1 MLDVDRPLQQR
12 YQLALAR
19 QEIEYLRRLYGQAT
33 DALGKTDDPAARQ
46 FGIDTYRRIFSA
58 DVAVRVTGSATSLS
72 GNGPDA
78 WVEVVTSALQDYAST
93 QHLIG
98 TQIVTFSEVEF
109 DDDNITQGDAMLK
122 SYLHAWHV
130 WPDRKLR
137 LVMGTYT
144 DRVRWNP
151 DVGWQIYDMTLD
163 HTSTEHR
170 MLGDLT

>member
-1 MLDVDRPLQQR
+1 MPDVDLPLQHR
-12 YQLALAR
+12 YLLALAR

-33 DALGKTDDPAARQ
+33 DALGKTGDAAARQ
-46 FGIDTYRRIFSA
+46 FGIETYHRIFSD
-58 DVAVRVTGSATSLS
+58 DVAVRVTGSATALS
-72 GNGPDA
+72 GTGPDA
-78 WVEVVTSALQDYAST
+78 WVEVVTTALHDYSST

-98 TQIVTFSEVEF
+98 TQVVTFNDVEF
-109 DDDNITQGDAMLK
+109 ADDEIVRGDATLS

-144 DRVRWNP
+144 DKVRWQPEN
-151 DVGWQIYDMTLD
+151 GWQIYDMTLD

-170 MLGDLT
+170 MLGDLS